1 MLASIMSYETPKVVT
16 VHNPSIGL
24 LRQCRQQSET
34 HCIFLWGTCWCES
47 LMWICNNGWRFLSN
61 GTDRERDRHMVSIIT
76 NLQCLTS
83 RCSSI
88 SIQPMIVIIVPT
100 ADCVLA
106 GGCCRCWWCCTWL
119 STSSGTRRKASPPST
134 FSLMSKVHSAIK
146 VSYHP

>member
-1 MLASIMSYETPKVVT
+1 MHYFRYSKVRMLASIMSYETPKVVT

-24 LRQCRQQSET
+24 LRQCSQQLET

-88 SIQPMIVIIVPT
+88 SIQPMIVIIVPLPWLC
-100 ADCVLA
+100 AGRRVLQVLVVLYVA
-106 GGCCRCWWCCTWL
+106 VSQLWYAQEGI
-119 STSSGTRRKASPPST
+119 TSIHIL
-134 FSLMSKVHSAIK
+134 FNV
-146 VSYHP
+146 